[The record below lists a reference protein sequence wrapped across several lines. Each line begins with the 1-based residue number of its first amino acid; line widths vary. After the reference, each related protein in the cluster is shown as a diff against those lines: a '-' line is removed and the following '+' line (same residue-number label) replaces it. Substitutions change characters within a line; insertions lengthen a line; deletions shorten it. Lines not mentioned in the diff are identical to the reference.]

1 MAGGLPIA
9 PVAGG
14 LAFCSRRQS
23 AFRSHRRW
31 PSSQARWPSSPTWRP
46 DPLLPDPAARHL
58 ILHEIPAFDHPCRF
72 PSLSGTGSCRGGTV
86 RRWRRRIRPRWHR
99 PAAEVLDPAAVAP
112 CDGGGPPSSRC
123 LLFPAAPPSSSR
135 PGGAP
140 STVGSGPRWR
150 WRPNSLSLSLSLSSS
165 CVWWR
170 VVAVAAVR
178 WWWLWSGGEEAAR
191 GGGSGSGGMVV
202 VVDRWGQSRGGPSG
216 DGGINF
222 LLSL

>member
-140 STVGSGPRWR
+140 STFGSGPRWR
-150 WRPNSLSLSLSLSSS
+150 WRPNSLSLSLSLIFL
-165 CVWWR
+165 CV
-170 VVAVAAVR
+170 V
-178 WWWLWSGGEEAAR
+178 AR
-191 GGGSGSGGMVV
+191 GGGGGSAMVV
-202 VVDRWGQSRGGPSG
+202 VVEWWGRGCTRWRQRQRRDGGGGGPVGAEPWWSLRRRG
-216 DGGINF
+216 D
-222 LLSL
+222 

>member
-112 CDGGGPPSSRC
+112 CDDGGPPSSRC
-123 LLFPAAPPSSSR
+123 LLFPAAPLLLQGPAVLLQHSAAAR
-135 PGGAP
+135 GG
-140 STVGSGPRWR
+140 GGGPT
-150 WRPNSLSLSLSLSSS
+150 LSLSLSSS

-178 WWWLWSGGEEAAR
+178 W
-191 GGGSGSGGMVV
+191 
-202 VVDRWGQSRGGPSG
+202 
-216 DGGINF
+216 
-222 LLSL
+222 